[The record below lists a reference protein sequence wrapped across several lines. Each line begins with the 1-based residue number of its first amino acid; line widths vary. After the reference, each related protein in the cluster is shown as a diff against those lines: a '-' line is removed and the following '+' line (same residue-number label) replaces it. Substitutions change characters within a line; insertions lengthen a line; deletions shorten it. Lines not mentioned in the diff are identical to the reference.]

1 MRFYCEN
8 LNPGKILLGP
18 DEARHLVSVLRAQ
31 PGQEIELFDGRGT
44 TAKARI
50 IEIKKEKV
58 LLNVEL
64 ISHIPPRSPKV
75 IIAASIA
82 KGERFDWLIA
92 KCVELGVDHICP
104 VIFERTVKL
113 GKESAS
119 DRYIRLAISAAKQ
132 SQNAYLPQIDPPTMF
147 SDALLNL
154 KSRYPDAKIVF
165 GCLDPNCP
173 PVTAISD
180 ERSDVIAFIG
190 PEGGLTTQEEEILKS
205 THASGVK
212 LTATILRI
220 ETAAIAF
227 ASVLCIARDN
237 S

>member
-8 LNPGKILLGP
+8 LNPGKILLPP

-50 IEIKKEKV
+50 LEIKKEKV
-58 LLNVEL
+58 LLNIET
-64 ISHIPPRSPKV
+64 IENTPARNPKV
-75 IIAASIA
+75 IIAASLA

-119 DRYIRLAISAAKQ
+119 ERFHRLAISAAKQ
-132 SQNAYLPQIDPPTMF
+132 SQNAHLPQIDPPTAF
-147 SDALLNL
+147 SDALPNL
-154 KSRYPDAKIVF
+154 KTLYPDAKLVF

-180 ERSDVIAFIG
+180 GRSDMIAFIG
-190 PEGGLTTQEEEILKS
+190 PEGGLTTQEEDLLKN
-205 THASGVK
+205 TPATGVK
-212 LTATILRI
+212 LTSTILRI

-227 ASVLCIARDN
+227 ASILCIARDN